1 VDFNRARRK
10 GDMAGFDLKEIE
22 RRMRG
27 ALTVLKQEFGGLRTG
42 RANMSLLDPIMVNA
56 YGGQMPLN
64 QLATINVPES
74 RLITVQ
80 VWDRSQV
87 GAVERAVRESDLGLN
102 PVVEGQ
108 LLRLPIPELNEERR
122 HEIAKVAHK
131 YTEQARVAVR
141 NVRRDGMEHL
151 KRMEKDGDIGKDE
164 HHTLSTKVQD
174 LTDKII
180 KEIDETLA
188 SKEAE
193 IMQV

>member
-1 VDFNRARRK
+1 
-10 GDMAGFDLKEIE
+10 MSGFDLKEIE

-27 ALTVLKQEFGGLRTG
+27 ALGVLKQEFGGLRTG
-42 RANMSLLDPIMVNA
+42 RASASLLDPIMVMA
-56 YGGQMPLN
+56 YGNPMPLN

-87 GAVERAVRESDLGLN
+87 GAVERAIRESDLGLN
-102 PVVEGQ
+102 PAVDGP

-131 YTEQARVAVR
+131 YTEQARIAVR

-151 KRMEKDGDIGKDE
+151 KRAEKDGDMSKDE